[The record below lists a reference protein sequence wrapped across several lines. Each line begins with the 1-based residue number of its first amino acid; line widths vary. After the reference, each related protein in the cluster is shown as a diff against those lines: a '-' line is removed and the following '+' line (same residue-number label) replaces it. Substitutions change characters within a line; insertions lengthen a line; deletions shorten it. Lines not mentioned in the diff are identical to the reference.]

1 MNKINGI
8 IFRDMII
15 SGAGNL
21 KSHIKEV
28 NDLNVFPVPDG
39 DTGTNM
45 SMTIGSA
52 ASELKGKDEE
62 SASKVAQ
69 TAASALLRGARGNS
83 GVITSLLFRGISKG
97 FGSAQEIDAKAFAEA
112 YTKGVESAYKAV
124 MKPTEGTI
132 LTVARLSAAAA
143 VEQAEK
149 SDDFE
154 ELFASILDVARQTLE
169 ETREMLP
176 VLKQAG
182 VVDSGGKG
190 LVRILEGMYS
200 VIKDGQIIEGGE
212 DMEQRTRAD
221 FASFDLGDIKFAYCT
236 EFLVNKNELSL
247 GKDFE
252 QLHQFAMKNGDSV
265 VFVDDEEIV
274 KIHVHT
280 NHPGKVLEEALKYGF
295 LSKMKI
301 ENMKEQLE
309 REQAEREQAEAP
321 AAPAAKETVELK
333 PYGFVAVTA
342 GEGISDLFKE
352 LGADGVV
359 YGGQTMNPSTEDIL
373 KAIESVPAEKV
384 FVFPNNKN
392 IIMAAQQTI
401 SISTKEVVV
410 VPTRSVPEGVSAMLA
425 FDESADTVE
434 NLENMQE
441 ASSAVTTGNVTYAV
455 RDSTIGETEI
465 KEGQI
470 MGLSGGLVKA
480 LGDDVND
487 TAYGLA
493 KALIEETDGS
503 VMTLYF
509 GEEVDEEAA
518 NRLSQRIGE
527 DFTSVD
533 VTLVNGKQPVYYY
546 IISIE

>member
-1 MNKINGI
+1 
-8 IFRDMII
+8 MII
-15 SGAGNL
+15 SGAGSL
-21 KSHIKEV
+21 KAHIQEV

-45 SMTIGSA
+45 SMTISAA
-52 ASELKGKDEE
+52 ASELAGGDETN
-62 SASKVAQ
+62 AGKVAK

-97 FGSAQEIDAKAFAEA
+97 FDNAEEIDAKTFAAA

-132 LTVARLSAAAA
+132 LTVARLSAAAG

-149 SDDFE
+149 SDDME
-154 ELFASILDVARQTLE
+154 ALFAVILDAARETLE
-169 ETREMLP
+169 QTREMLP

-200 VIKDGQIIEGGE
+200 VIKDGVIIEGGDVTE
-212 DMEQRTRAD
+212 VKEKAD
-221 FASFDLGDIKFAYCT
+221 FASFELKDIKFAYCT

-252 QLHQFAMKNGDSV
+252 KLHQFAMKNGDSV
-265 VFVDDEEIV
+265 VFVDDDEIV

-280 NHPGKVLEEALKYGF
+280 NHPGKVLEEALKYGY

-309 REQAEREQAEAP
+309 REQAESNAEPEVQEVAQD
-321 AAPAAKETVELK
+321 KE
-333 PYGFVAVTA
+333 YGFVAVAA
-342 GEGISDLFKE
+342 GEGMSDMFTE
-352 LGADGVV
+352 MGIDNVV
-359 YGGQTMNPSTEDIL
+359 FGGQTMNPSADDIL
-373 KAIESVPAEKV
+373 KAIEAVPAEKV

-392 IIMAAQQTI
+392 IIMAAQLAVPM
-401 SISTKEVVV
+401 STREVIV
-410 VPTRSVPEGVSAMLA
+410 VPTRSVPECVSAMFV
-425 FDESADTVE
+425 FDESIGTAE

-441 ASSAVTTGNVTYAV
+441 AASAVTTGQVTYAV
-455 RDSTIGETEI
+455 RDSSIGDTEI

-480 LGDDVND
+480 LGDDVD
-487 TAYGLA
+487 ETAYSLA
-493 KALIEETDGS
+493 KALADEKGGS
-503 VMTLYF
+503 VMTVYS
-509 GEEVDEEAA
+509 GEEVTSERAQALCD
-518 NRLSQRIGE
+518 RLTAE
-527 DFTSVD
+527 YPAMD
-533 VTLVNGKQPVYYY
+533 VALVEGKQPVYFY
-546 IISIE
+546 IVSVE

>member
-1 MNKINGI
+1 MNTINGI

-15 SGAGNL
+15 SGAGSL
-21 KSHIKEV
+21 KTHIQEV

-45 SMTIGSA
+45 SMTISAA
-52 ASELKGKDEE
+52 ASELAGSDEVN
-62 SASKVAQ
+62 AGKVAKS
-69 TAASALLRGARGNS
+69 AASALLRGARGNS

-97 FGSAQEIDAKAFAEA
+97 FDGAEEIDAKAFAAA

-132 LTVARLSAAAA
+132 LTVARLSAAAG
-143 VEQAEK
+143 VQQAEK
-149 SDDFE
+149 SDDIV
-154 ELFASILDVARQTLE
+154 ELFSVILDAARETLE
-169 ETREMLP
+169 QTREMLP

-200 VIKDGQIIEGGE
+200 VVKDGVIIECGDVGE
-212 DMEQRTRAD
+212 VREKAD
-221 FASFDLGDIKFAYCT
+221 FASFELSDIKFAYCT

-252 QLHQFAMKNGDSV
+252 KLHQFAMKNGDSV

-280 NHPGKVLEEALKYGF
+280 NHPGKVLEEALKYGY

-309 REQAEREQAEAP
+309 REQAESAAAEPVQEVAQD
-321 AAPAAKETVELK
+321 KE
-333 PYGFVAVTA
+333 YGFVAVAA
-342 GEGISDLFKE
+342 GEGMSDMFTE
-352 LGADGVV
+352 MGIDNVV
-359 YGGQTMNPSTEDIL
+359 FGGQTMNPSADDIL
-373 KAIESVPAEKV
+373 KAIEAVPAKKV

-392 IIMAAQQTI
+392 IIMAAQLAVPM
-401 SISTKEVVV
+401 STREVIV
-410 VPTRSVPEGVSAMLA
+410 VPTRSVPECVSAMFV
-425 FDESADTVE
+425 FDESMGTAE
-434 NLENMQE
+434 NLEAMQE
-441 ASSAVTTGNVTYAV
+441 AASAVTTGQVTYAV
-455 RDSTIGETEI
+455 RDSSIGDTEI

-480 LGDDVND
+480 LGDDVD
-487 TAYGLA
+487 ETAYSLA
-493 KALIEETDGS
+493 KTLADEKGGS
-503 VMTLYF
+503 VMTVYS
-509 GEEVDEEAA
+509 GEEVTSERAQALVDRLTAA
-518 NRLSQRIGE
+518 YPSM
-527 DFTSVD
+527 D
-533 VTLVNGKQPVYYY
+533 VALVEGKQPVYFY
-546 IISIE
+546 IVSVE